1 MTTQRIFISGKVQN
15 IGFRNWV
22 MCKARDLGVTGW
34 VRNLTDGRVEVLVA
48 GDDEAANALV
58 EACRQGSPHSRVDHV
73 EALPDE
79 EKAPKGFTKRFTAS
93 VPGTVHSSPGS
104 GRAMA

>member
-1 MTTQRIFISGKVQN
+1 MTTQRIFVSGKVQN

-22 MCKARDLGVTGW
+22 MWKAQEFGVTGW

-48 GDDEAANALV
+48 GDDEAANALI

-73 EALPDE
+73 EARPDDE
-79 EKAPKGFTKRFTAS
+79 RAPKGFTKRFT
-93 VPGTVHSSPGS
+93 VDTSSA
-104 GRAMA
+104 RL